1 MSYLD
6 NTSYS
11 KENTGKRIKS
21 FRLAQNIS
29 ISKLAAEIGVSKSL
43 ISQVERGE
51 VYPSIQTLEKMSA
64 ALNVPLGEFFQIKE
78 DQPDEQLSSIVKN
91 GKHKI
96 ILMPETNNRYN
107 VLTPNVSNN
116 PFEFLL
122 IEFPPHED
130 KAQVDNSVHKGEQC
144 FYILEGDLTLNIDDK
159 TYKVSAGDSGY
170 IASYRKHSF
179 FNNSGK
185 TANAII
191 VTTNSVL

>member
-11 KENTGKRIKS
+11 KKNTGKRIKS

-170 IASYRKHSF
+170 IASYSKHSF

-185 TANAII
+185 TAKAII